1 VDYLFA
7 YDATARCV
15 EDFVYEGVAQ
25 AYLFDDQVREFI
37 QAKNPWALRDMG
49 ERLLEAHQRGLW
61 EQASEQTL
69 DHLRAIIHEAEGV
82 IEEG

>member
-1 VDYLFA
+1 
-7 YDATARCV
+7 
-15 EDFVYEGVAQ
+15 
-25 AYLFDDQVREFI
+25 
-37 QAKNPWALRDMG
+37 MG

-69 DHLRAIIHEAEGV
+69 DQLQAIIHEAEGL